1 MWYINTSNQIL
12 TIYYTAGLVY
22 DVWKKNRG
30 KISIF
35 IDVGFDM
42 NFLFGDTYNCANF
55 NTNSYMTFGLPLMVR
70 VESILSAPRLLVC

>member
-1 MWYINTSNQIL
+1 M
-12 TIYYTAGLVY
+12 
-22 DVWKKNRG
+22 KKNRG